1 MSWFGGYVLGTLG
14 SGTGIWMLRL
24 GQTLVLLQV
33 PGAAGWTVGVL
44 AALQTVPVVLLA
56 PLLGAV
62 ADRVP
67 RLAVLLAGQLVMAG
81 VAVTEAVRVL
91 AGTPVLAHSLV
102 LAGVLGCAAALD
114 QPVRTSAVAD
124 LVPAARLP
132 RGVGAVVLT
141 TQLGRVLGPAAGA
154 GLIALR
160 GTGALF
166 SGCAALFAGFA
177 ALLATRAGRRAGRVV
192 RRSGSSARTALRGD
206 PQLLLVLWFVG
217 WGGLVGPNLTT
228 LATLTVVDA
237 FGGDAVAVSGGALA
251 LAVGAVGGA
260 LWTTAARRTPTARA
274 VGAGAV
280 ACGLSAAVSGA
291 APTLPVYLGALVLC
305 GATSVFMA
313 SQGSALVQVRVPDE
327 VRGAVTGLFTVALVA
342 GVPLGAPLMGW
353 GSDVLGPRA
362 TAALAGGAVVLAAG
376 AGLVRRPGRPAS
388 APPRPRRAAEKGAPA
403 RVDPPG
409 TNPSASW
416 KSGSGRP

>member
-1 MSWFGGYVLGTLG
+1 MSLFRGWFLAYVVGALG

-24 GQTLVLLQV
+24 GQTLALLQV
-33 PGAAGWTVGVL
+33 PGVAGWSVGVL

-56 PLLGAV
+56 PVLGGV

-67 RLAVLLAGQLVMAG
+67 RLAVLLAGQSVMAG
-81 VAVTEAVRVL
+81 VAVTEVVRAV

-124 LVPAARLP
+124 LVPVADLP

-154 GLIALR
+154 LLTAVR
-160 GTGALF
+160 GTAALF
-166 SGCAALFAGFA
+166 AGCAALFLAFA
-177 ALLATRAGRRAGRVV
+177 AVLLPRARRRVGSGRP
-192 RRSGSSARTALRGD
+192 RTGPGAWAALRAD
-206 PQLLLVLWFVG
+206 PALVLVLWFVG

-228 LATLTVVDA
+228 LATLTVVGE
-237 FGGDAVAVSGGALA
+237 FGGDALAVSGAALA

-260 LWTTAARRTPTARA
+260 LWTTAGRRTPMPGT

-280 ACGLSAAVSGA
+280 ACGLAAAASGA
-291 APTLPVYLGALVLC
+291 APTFPVYLGALVLC

-327 VRGAVTGLFTVALVA
+327 VRGAVTGVFTVALVA
-342 GVPLGAPLMGW
+342 GVPLGAPLMGL
-353 GSDVLGPRA
+353 GADVLGPRV
-362 TAALAGGAVVLAAG
+362 TAAVAGGLVVLAA
-376 AGLVRRPGRPAS
+376 AAALARRR
-388 APPRPRRAAEKGAPA
+388 
-403 RVDPPG
+403 
-409 TNPSASW
+409 
-416 KSGSGRP
+416 